1 MPIAHVLR
9 RLATSSVDI
18 VRTRAEL
25 AVVEVEEE
33 ALRYFS
39 YLLLSLVAVF
49 CIGMAF
55 LLGVTLIVA
64 IYWDTH
70 RVESLLA
77 LILFFLLLSA
87 ALGWKVFSSYRR
99 KPRLLGSSLA
109 ELNRDAAMLGSS
121 LRHH

>member
-1 MPIAHVLR
+1 MQIAHALR
-9 RLATSSVDI
+9 RMASSSI
-18 VRTRAEL
+18 AILQTRAEL

-33 ALRYFS
+33 AIRYFS

-49 CIGMAF
+49 CIGVAF

-70 RVESLLA
+70 RVVSLLA

-87 ALGWKVFSSYRR
+87 VLGLKVRSSYRN
-99 KPRLLGSSLA
+99 KPRLLDTTLA
-109 ELNRDAAMLGSS
+109 ELRQDAAL
-121 LRHH
+121 LNRAVRTA